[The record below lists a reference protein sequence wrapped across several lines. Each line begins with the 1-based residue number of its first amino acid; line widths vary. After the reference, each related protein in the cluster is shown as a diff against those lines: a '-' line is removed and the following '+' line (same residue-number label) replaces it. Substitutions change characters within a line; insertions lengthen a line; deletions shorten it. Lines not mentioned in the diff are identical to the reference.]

1 MSIREGF
8 LEEASSKLRSEK
20 LSRCYYIKWMVDRM
34 ETRKTKYSETHK
46 NSSKARGE
54 KTEGCRG

>member
-46 NSSKARGE
+46 K
-54 KTEGCRG
+54 